1 MKNLILLISLIF
13 VTLAFAKEPIE
24 KESMQEAENFKV
36 EKAAKEKSAGR
47 AFAGSRAKKEVPE
60 AAMKEEIP
68 NSEDSEVR
76 YWRYSE

>member
-13 VTLAFAKEPIE
+13 VTLAFAKDPVE
-24 KESMQEAENFKV
+24 KESMQDAESFKV
-36 EKAAKEKSAGR
+36 EKAVKEKAAGR
-47 AFAGSRAKKEVPE
+47 AFAGGKAKKDAPE

-68 NSEDSEVR
+68 SSEDSEVR